1 MPDLRI
7 HRRTEGLR
15 ALSLPGPLLPGWVTL
30 SSVKLHSRVTLWGS
44 DGESFTAQV
53 VQCEVTQQPFLECA
67 LRQGKA
73 LPASARAGHRAG
85 LGGIMAPLT
94 EGFGTAGSGVDLEGI
109 IRRW

>member
-85 LGGIMAPLT
+85 WGGRHHGP
-94 EGFGTAGSGVDLEGI
+94 VD
-109 IRRW
+109 